1 MSRHF
6 DGDAWVRRSEVPSEG
21 LLGCGP
27 LSHLCRVGT
36 TELDRP
42 RFTLTQRARKPFL
55 KSSEAGLARYPNDTE
70 LQIAHIAPPAS

>member
-6 DGDAWVRRSEVPSEG
+6 DGDAWVRRSEVPSKG

-27 LSHLCRVGT
+27 LSPACAVSAPPT
-36 TELDRP
+36 DRP